1 MTFTCLKYSLCAGF
15 LGLLLTTA
23 GCMEADPSQELP
35 KKPFSL
41 LTSYIQGKR
50 LDELRGEIASANHL
64 QPEDIQIRLSHPVK
78 FFKVEILFRKLPD
91 SGGYDLSMISRKNV
105 SEKADVRWDGQF
117 HVVVYFPGGDI
128 TGMID
133 NEKSCCLSLIKTAD
147 RPVTVRP
154 DIREDHPLLRQ
165 LSVQYFTMADLKALG
180 TVFPA
185 SPYRREEQI
194 DGKKYVRE
202 IQTWISVYDPADGVV
217 DWHVIASFPKTST
230 WRFSGVTK
238 AIGVEDSPELVCDEI
253 IFLERTGTISARVAV
268 QDKMV
273 ELPDNLSCGSCLGSP
288 AQCAEFRKKVN
299 RNSVRSLTV
308 SDWHEALNFP
318 NLKSL
323 TISDAVLS
331 DWPSQSHFP
340 KLGSLNLDRCRVSVP
355 KEDPGFPYI
364 STTRCRFEEG
374 LEEKMG
380 NWYTVSKY
388 RNSVY
393 FSRRK

>member
-1 MTFTCLKYSLCAGF
+1 MTFACLKYSLCAGF

-23 GCMEADPSQELP
+23 GCREADPAQELP

-91 SGGYDLSMISRKNV
+91 SGGYDLSMINWKNV

-117 HVVVYFPGGDI
+117 HVDVYFPGGDI

-133 NEKSCCLSLIKTAD
+133 DEKSCCLSLIKTAD
-147 RPVTVRP
+147 RAVTVRP
-154 DIREDHPLLRQ
+154 DIREDHPLLLHLTVRN
-165 LSVQYFTMADLKALG
+165 FTMEDLKAL
-180 TVFPA
+180 VPLFPA
-185 SPYRREEQI
+185 SPYLREEQT
-194 DGKKYVRE
+194 DGKKYIRHE
-202 IQTWISVYDPADGVV
+202 ILTLICINDPVDGVV
-217 DWHVIASFPKTST
+217 DWRVIASFPKTGI

-238 AIGVEDSPELVCDEI
+238 AIGVEDSPELVCDHLSFDEK
-253 IFLERTGTISARVAV
+253 TAGP
-268 QDKMV
+268 V
-273 ELPDNLSCGSCLGSP
+273 ELPDNLSCGSWFGSP
-288 AQCAEFRKKVN
+288 AQCAEIRKKVN

-340 KLGSLNLDRCRVSVP
+340 KLGSLNLDRCRVSAP
-355 KEDPGFPYI
+355 KEDPGFQLI
-364 STTRCRFEEG
+364 SMDRCRFEKG
-374 LEEKMG
+374 LEEKME

-388 RNSVY
+388 RDSVY